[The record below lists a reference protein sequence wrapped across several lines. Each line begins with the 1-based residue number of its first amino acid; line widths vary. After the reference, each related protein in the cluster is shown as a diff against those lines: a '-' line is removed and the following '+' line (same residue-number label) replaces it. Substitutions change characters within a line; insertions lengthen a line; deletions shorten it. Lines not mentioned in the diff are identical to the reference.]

1 MEDRLMNLEVKL
13 AFLENHV
20 AELDT
25 LLAKYIERV
34 RILEHE
40 LAELRESRSKNI
52 VRGTL
57 EEERPPH
64 HEKL

>member
-1 MEDRLMNLEVKL
+1 MDDRLMNLEVKL

-20 AELDT
+20 AELDS
-25 LLAKYIERV
+25 LLGKYIERA
-34 RILEHE
+34 RRLEHE
-40 LAELRESRSKNI
+40 VAELRESKSKNI